1 MINSVLVTALAGG
14 RAVAAH
20 AAYAAGGA
28 DPVAA
33 RSQMGFSLGWHIV
46 VACLGVGMPGLVLF
60 AEWRG
65 QRTGDLSYQL
75 LARRW
80 ARAMGVLFAVGAV
93 SGTILSFEMGV
104 LWSGLM
110 DHYGAVIGLPFAI
123 EGFAFFIEAIFLGIY
138 LYGWDRLPPRVHL
151 LSGIP
156 IVVAGIASAF
166 FVVSANAWMNA
177 PRGYAVRHG
186 RVVGV
191 DPWAAIFNP
200 ATGPETTHMILAA
213 FMVTGF
219 AMASVYAVAML
230 RGRRDR
236 YHRLGLLIPLTFA
249 AIMTPVQIGVG
260 DWAARFVAADQP
272 VKLAA
277 MEGLARTQTHAPE
290 SIGGL
295 FYDGRLHGALRI
307 PDGLSLLLRLNPD
320 GKVTGLNSVPPADRP
335 PVEIVHFAFDA
346 MVGIGFALLALGAW
360 LAWTWWRR
368 RDLPGSRW
376 FLRAVALSGVAA
388 VTAMESGWVA
398 TEVGRQPWIVYHV
411 LRTSNAVNPAPGLAN
426 GVWPV
431 IAVYAALTVATVYV
445 LRRLARSRPVPA
457 APQESDVRAHTVV

>member
-1 MINSVLVTALAGG
+1 MITSALAG
-14 RAVAAH
+14 AQTLAAH
-20 AAYAAGGA
+20 AAHAAGGAA

-65 QRTGDLSYQL
+65 QRTGDASYQL

-80 ARAMGVLFAVGAV
+80 AKAMGVLFAVGAV

-249 AIMTPVQIGVG
+249 AVMTPVQIGVG

-307 PDGLSLLLRLNPD
+307 PDGLSLLLRLNTG

-360 LAWTWWRR
+360 LAWAWWRR
-368 RDLPGSRW
+368 RDVPGSRW

-411 LRTSNAVNPAPGLAN
+411 LRVSNAVNPAPGLAN

-431 IAVYAALTVATVYV
+431 ITIYALLTVATVYV

>member
-1 MINSVLVTALAGG
+1 MITSAVT
-14 RAVAAH
+14 VAA
-20 AAYAAGGA
+20 ARALAAGGAA

-65 QRTGDLSYQL
+65 QRTGDPSYQL

-138 LYGWDRLPPRVHL
+138 LYGWDRLPPRAHL
-151 LSGIP
+151 LSGVP

-213 FMVTGF
+213 LMVTGF
-219 AMASVYAVAML
+219 LMASVYAVAML

-260 DWAARFVAADQP
+260 DWAARFVASDQP

-277 MEGLARTQTHAPE
+277 MEGLAQTQRHAPE
-290 SIGGL
+290 SVGGL
-295 FYDGRLHGALRI
+295 FYGGRLHGALRI

-376 FLRAVALSGVAA
+376 FLRGVALSGAGA
-388 VTAMESGWVA
+388 VVAMEAGWVA

-411 LRTSNAVNPAPGLAN
+411 LRTSSAVNPAPGLAN

-445 LRRLARSRPVPA
+445 LRRLARGRPVPI
-457 APQESDVRAHTVV
+457 APRESDVRSHTVV

>member
-1 MINSVLVTALAGG
+1 MITSAVTVA
-14 RAVAAH
+14 AAH
-20 AAYAAGGA
+20 ALAAGGAA

-65 QRTGDLSYQL
+65 QRTGDPSYQL

-151 LSGIP
+151 LSGVP

-219 AMASVYAVAML
+219 LMASVYAVAML

-260 DWAARFVAADQP
+260 DWAARFVASDQP

-277 MEGLARTQTHAPE
+277 MEGLAQTQRHAPE

-307 PDGLSLLLRLNPD
+307 PDGLSLLLRLNPAA
-320 GKVTGLNSVPPADRP
+320 KVTGLNSVPPADRP

-368 RDLPGSRW
+368 RDLPRGRW

-388 VTAMESGWVA
+388 VVAMESGWVA

-411 LRTSNAVNPAPGLAN
+411 LRTSSAVNPAPGLAN

-445 LRRLARSRPVPA
+445 LRRLARSRPVPV

>member
-1 MINSVLVTALAGG
+1 MSIASAASALA
-14 RAVAAH
+14 V
-20 AAYAAGGA
+20 GGA

-33 RSQMGFSLGWHIV
+33 RSQMGFSLGWHII
-46 VACLGVGMPGLVLF
+46 VACLGVGMPALVLF

-65 QRTGDLSYQL
+65 QRTGDPVWQL

-138 LYGWDRLPPRVHL
+138 LYGWDRLPPRLHL
-151 LSGIP
+151 LAGVP
-156 IVVAGIASAF
+156 IVIAGIASAF

-177 PRGYAVRHG
+177 PRGYVVRHG
-186 RVVGV
+186 RVTGV

-219 AMASVYAVAML
+219 LMASVYAVAML

-236 YHRLGLLIPLTFA
+236 YHRLGLLLPLTFA
-249 AIMTPVQIGVG
+249 AVITPVQIAVG
-260 DWAARFVAADQP
+260 DWAARFVGADQP

-277 MEGLARTQTHAPE
+277 IEALTRTRAHAPIE
-290 SIGGL
+290 LGGL
-295 FYDGRLHGALRI
+295 FYGGRLHGALTL
-307 PDGLSLLLRLNPD
+307 PDGLSLLLRLNPA
-320 GKVTGLNSVPPADRP
+320 GRVTGLNSVPPADRP
-335 PVEIVHFAFDA
+335 PVAIVHLGFDT
-346 MVGIGFALLALGAW
+346 MVGLGFGLLALGAW
-360 LAWTWWRR
+360 LAWSWWRR
-368 RDLPGSRW
+368 RDVPASRW
-376 FLRAVALSGVAA
+376 FLRAVAVSGVAA
-388 VTAMESGWVA
+388 VVAMEAGWIT
-398 TEVGRQPWIVYHV
+398 TEVGRQPWIVYGV
-411 LRTSNAVNPAPGLAN
+411 LRVANAVNPAPGLAN

-431 IAVYAALTVATVYV
+431 LAVYAALTVATVYV
-445 LRRLARSRPVPA
+445 LRRLARSAPVPA
-457 APQESDVRAHTVV
+457 APQEADVRAHTIV

>member
-1 MINSVLVTALAGG
+1 MITSAVTAALTGAQ
-14 RAVAAH
+14 AMAAH
-20 AAYAAGGA
+20 AAAGAA

-65 QRTGDLSYQL
+65 MRTGDVSYQL

-151 LSGIP
+151 LSGVP
-156 IVVAGIASAF
+156 IVIAGIASAF

-219 AMASVYAVAML
+219 LIASVYAVAML

-260 DWAARFVAADQP
+260 DWAARFVASDQP

-277 MEGLARTQTHAPE
+277 MEGLAQTQRHAPE

-295 FYDGRLHGALRI
+295 FYGGRLHGALRI
-307 PDGLSLLLRLNPD
+307 PDGLSLLLRLNPN

-360 LAWTWWRR
+360 LAWSWWRR
-368 RDLPGSRW
+368 RDLPRTRW
-376 FLRAVALSGVAA
+376 FLRSAALSGVAA
-388 VTAMESGWVA
+388 VVAMESGWVA

-411 LRTSNAVNPAPGLAN
+411 LRTSSAVNPAPGLAN

-445 LRRLARSRPVPA
+445 LRRLARSRPVPI

>member
-1 MINSVLVTALAGG
+1 MITSAVT
-14 RAVAAH
+14 VAA
-20 AAYAAGGA
+20 ARALAAGGAA

-65 QRTGDLSYQL
+65 QRTGDPSYQL

-151 LSGIP
+151 LSGVP

-219 AMASVYAVAML
+219 LMASVYAVAML

-260 DWAARFVAADQP
+260 DWAARFVASDQP

-277 MEGLARTQTHAPE
+277 MEGLAQTQRHAPE

-295 FYDGRLHGALRI
+295 FYGGRLHGALRI
-307 PDGLSLLLRLNPD
+307 PDGLSLLLRLNPN

-368 RDLPGSRW
+368 RDLPRTRW
-376 FLRAVALSGVAA
+376 FLRSVALSGVAA
-388 VTAMESGWVA
+388 VVAMESGWVA

-411 LRTSNAVNPAPGLAN
+411 LRTSSAVNPAPGLAN

-445 LRRLARSRPVPA
+445 LRRLARSRPVPI

>member
-1 MINSVLVTALAGG
+1 MIAHVL
-14 RAVAAH
+14 AAPM
-20 AAYAAGGA
+20 AAGAA

-46 VACLGVGMPGLVLF
+46 VACLGVGMPALVLF

-65 QRTGDLSYQL
+65 MRTGDPAWRL

-80 ARAMGVLFAVGAV
+80 AKAMGVLFAVGAV

-138 LYGWDRLPPRVHL
+138 LYGWERLPPRAHL
-151 LSGIP
+151 LSGVP

-177 PRGYAVRHG
+177 PRGYAVRGG

-219 AMASVYAVAML
+219 LMASVYAVAML

-236 YHRLGLLIPLTFA
+236 YHRLGLLVPLTFA
-249 AIMTPVQIGVG
+249 AVMTPVQIAVG

-277 MEGLARTQTHAPE
+277 MEGLTRTQGHAPL
-290 SIGGL
+290 SVGGL
-295 FYDGRLHGALRI
+295 FLGGRLHGAVRI
-307 PDGLSLLLRLNPD
+307 PDGLSLLLRLRPS
-320 GKVTGLNSVPPADRP
+320 GRVTGLNSVRAADRP
-335 PVEIVHFAFDA
+335 PVEIVHLSFDA
-346 MVGIGFALLALGAW
+346 MVGIGFGLLALGGW
-360 LAWTWWRR
+360 LAWSWWRR
-368 RDLPGSRW
+368 RQFPGSRW
-376 FLRAVALSGVAA
+376 FLRAVAISGVAA
-388 VTAMESGWVA
+388 VAAMEAGWMV
-398 TEVGRQPWIVYHV
+398 TEVGRQPWVVYHV
-411 LRTSNAVNPAPGLAN
+411 LRTASAVNPAPGLAN
-426 GVWPV
+426 GVWP
-431 IAVYAALTVATVYV
+431 ILAVYAALTVATVYV
-445 LRRLARSRPVPA
+445 LRRMVRSRPVPA
-457 APQESDVRAHTVV
+457 APQESDVRAHSVV